1 MVYWILIWSIES
13 SYALLLPR
21 VTDAVRS
28 LSRIEFESK
37 ALNWHSTQNYI
48 PKKTHRFFS
57 NQLLAFIQFYSHYC
71 FSLIYLAI
79 PAAPSNPS
87 VKGTLKKRAEDD
99 TSSSSSRLG
108 ERWTELRPKGFFFI
122 FFPWLCFWDKM
133 LLTNKNIQ
141 KSLNLE
147 FIYVYMIL
155 YEFTNVPGKNSVQR
169 ASKLDVHKLC
179 PDAAA

>member
-57 NQLLAFIQFYSHYC
+57 NQLLAFIQFYSPCPLLLAAHVILNALSYARKSC
-71 FSLIYLAI
+71 QRTCILTGEALTEWNILSMFRTFPTWLQANRKMVQGKVRIFSGKGLDHRLLAI
-79 PAAPSNPS
+79 ECS
-87 VKGTLKKRAEDD
+87 
-99 TSSSSSRLG
+99 
-108 ERWTELRPKGFFFI
+108 
-122 FFPWLCFWDKM
+122 
-133 LLTNKNIQ
+133 
-141 KSLNLE
+141 
-147 FIYVYMIL
+147 YM
-155 YEFTNVPGKNSVQR
+155 
-169 ASKLDVHKLC
+169 
-179 PDAAA
+179 